1 MVSSILNPNINYP
14 EIKYLDPEDKKYD
27 ASMYSITVLN
37 MNNVIIALGQ
47 AKYEFID
54 YNIIYFPI
62 YLVKN
67 DRVNT
72 QIGVYEIMSDQLIN
86 ITDEDNDIELERI
99 DSPLIYSFVT
109 PELIANS
116 KEISSI
122 MKNEKSDD
130 EDDDE
135 DKDKERDDDND
146 TSDSDDNTV
155 DSNDENDKFF
165 PDGSLPEQ
173 DEKQALDEIS
183 DYKEDKKH
191 PWIQKYLKSE
201 YYNIIDNE
209 GGGDCLFMVIR
220 DALKANGK
228 NVTVLEL
235 RSKLANEVTE
245 ELFNTYRELYDMHIQ
260 NIKYNSSDM
269 VDLKKQIVD
278 FKERLKNSKDRTEQ
292 ETIVDGAKKLANKY
306 TTVKSE
312 RGISSELMHEFR
324 FMKNIRSV
332 EDLKRIIKTC
342 DFWGN
347 TWAISTLER
356 VLNIKLVIF
365 SSEAWEEGDKSNVLQ
380 CGQLN
385 DPILEEK
392 GIFEPQ
398 YYILLDY
405 TGDHYKLIT
414 YKYHRLF
421 TFIEIPYNI
430 KLIVANKCLERL
442 SGPYSIIPQFK
453 LFNEQIG
460 IEEPIELDIEVVAE
474 HENELYN
481 DNIVFQYYI
490 KSNNKPLPGKGI
502 GEKIPVDMIQ
512 SFSSLAKLPEWRRK
526 LDNEYVASFELDGHE
541 WNTVEH
547 YYQAGKFK
555 NTNKEFY
562 LLFTLGSGSK
572 ISTDVDMAKASS
584 SKSGKYKKEQIRS
597 KDIKVDDDFY
607 KGINDK
613 ILEDA
618 LYAKFSQNKDMK
630 EVLVNTKNAKLMLYK
645 QGTEPEVSNILMI
658 VRNRM

>member
-228 NVTVLEL
+228 EVTVLEL

-260 NIKYNSSDM
+260 NIKNNSSDM

-460 IEEPIELDIEVVAE
+460 IEEPIELDIEIIE
-474 HENELYN
+474 EQKNDLYD
-481 DNIVFQYYI
+481 DNIVFQYYN

-512 SFSSLAKLPEWRRK
+512 SFSSLAKK
-526 LDNEYVASFELDGHE
+526 IDK
-541 WNTVEH
+541 
-547 YYQAGKFK
+547 QKGKC
-555 NTNKEFY
+555 
-562 LLFTLGSGSK
+562 
-572 ISTDVDMAKASS
+572 
-584 SKSGKYKKEQIRS
+584 
-597 KDIKVDDDFY
+597 
-607 KGINDK
+607 
-613 ILEDA
+613 
-618 LYAKFSQNKDMK
+618 FSIFIICQN
-630 EVLVNTKNAKLMLYK
+630 L
-645 QGTEPEVSNILMI
+645 
-658 VRNRM
+658 